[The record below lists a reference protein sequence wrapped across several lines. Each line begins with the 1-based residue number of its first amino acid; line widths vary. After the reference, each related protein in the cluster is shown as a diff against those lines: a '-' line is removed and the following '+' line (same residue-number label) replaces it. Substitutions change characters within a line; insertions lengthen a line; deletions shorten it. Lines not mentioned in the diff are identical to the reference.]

1 MQSTARERLIGIWEL
16 VSIRE
21 TLPDG
26 TERDRP
32 DFGPAPAGFLVY
44 TRTGHVSV
52 HFMRRGRSPWR
63 EEEAPSADER
73 ASALAGYGGY
83 AGTFTVREEEGC
95 VLHHVEVAAIPNRV
109 GRDLKRLYA
118 FEGDRLI
125 LRPEPVE
132 QDGVAIRRALTWK
145 KVVGGRW

>member
-1 MQSTARERLIGIWEL
+1 MERRSEGGRRPMSERTARERLIGVWEL

-26 TERDRP
+26 TGRDRP
-32 DFGPAPAGFLVY
+32 EFGPAPAGLLVY
-44 TRTGHVSV
+44 SASGYVSV

-83 AGTFTVREEEGC
+83 AGTFRVQEEEGF
-95 VLHHVEVAAIPNRV
+95 VLHHVDVAAIPNRV
-109 GRDLKRLYA
+109 GRDLKRFYA
-118 FEGDRLI
+118 FEDDRLI
-125 LRPEPVE
+125 LRP
-132 QDGVAIRRALTWK
+132 
-145 KVVGGRW
+145 

>member
-1 MQSTARERLIGIWEL
+1 MASTARERLIGIWEL

-32 DFGPAPAGFLVY
+32 DFGPAPAGLLVY
-44 TRTGHVSV
+44 TSTGHVSV

-63 EEEAPSADER
+63 ADESPSADER
-73 ASALAGYGGY
+73 SAALAGYGGY
-83 AGTFTVREEEGC
+83 AGKFSVQEEEGY

-109 GRDLKRLYA
+109 GRDLKRFYA

-125 LRPEPVE
+125 LRPEAVE
-132 QDGVAIRRALTWK
+132 KDGVAIRRALTWRK
-145 KVVGGRW
+145 LTADS